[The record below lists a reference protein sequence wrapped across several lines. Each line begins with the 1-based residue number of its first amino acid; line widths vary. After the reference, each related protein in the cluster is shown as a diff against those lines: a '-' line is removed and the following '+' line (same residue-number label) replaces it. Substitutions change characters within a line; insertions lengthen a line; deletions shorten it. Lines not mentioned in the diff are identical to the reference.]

1 LQKYQ
6 GTGCEKIASLR
17 WHDPDQVRRSKID
30 NLPLS
35 PAHRTPVF
43 KTSVTKKRSSLDEQ
57 RVGSHSMPAY
67 QVFEH
72 HHDDSDEVTTRTSI
86 RRSDVRY
93 CADPAAVAAGT
104 SIRHPDATS

>member
-1 LQKYQ
+1 
-6 GTGCEKIASLR
+6 
-17 WHDPDQVRRSKID
+17 
-30 NLPLS
+30 
-35 PAHRTPVF
+35 
-43 KTSVTKKRSSLDEQ
+43 
-57 RVGSHSMPAY
+57 MPAY